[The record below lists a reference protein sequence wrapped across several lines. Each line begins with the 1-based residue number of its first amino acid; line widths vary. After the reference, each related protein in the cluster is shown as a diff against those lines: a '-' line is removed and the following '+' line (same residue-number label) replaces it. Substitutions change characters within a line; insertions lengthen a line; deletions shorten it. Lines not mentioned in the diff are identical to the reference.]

1 MKYGLPASLHCKRA
15 PAASSWPPAF
25 LPPGFHTISQS
36 PSLGPLNHPLL
47 YLQIGLESGLE
58 SIKLVEDFH
67 GCRLAKETL
76 PVHAIYPGH
85 EARILT
91 CFQGQLLPTAA
102 NRSGLPE
109 MCGSS
114 SHFWIPCRRNISL
127 FQTCSLSGELKGG
140 QLRTFQE

>member
-1 MKYGLPASLHCKRA
+1 MASL
-15 PAASSWPPAF
+15 
-25 LPPGFHTISQS
+25 LPCTAKGLLLPVPGLL
-36 PSLGPLNHPLL
+36 PSFPRVFIL
-47 YLQIGLESGLE
+47 YLSISLPWSPEPPTTIFTNRPRIRTSEST
-58 SIKLVEDFH
+58 KLVEDFH